1 MIEFK
6 EVSYAYD
13 DVPVLKDVN
22 FKIETGEYVGIIG
35 PNGGGKTTLLKLI
48 LGFLK
53 PTSGSLQVD
62 DTNPAHVPQSRI
74 HDRKFPISVLE
85 LVGLGLLKT
94 RVWKP
99 KAMEALDEVGLS
111 DYAHRSFAQLSGG
124 QLQRALIARALVS
137 DPKLL
142 LLDEPTANLDLEAQE
157 DIHIL
162 LQKLKKNI
170 TILMVSHD
178 LQTIIK
184 EVDRILLVQGTVTPS
199 LPKDICEHFAMG
211 LYHKPLLD
219 EEKS

>member
-6 EVSYAYD
+6 GVSFAYED
-13 DVPVLKDVN
+13 IPVLKDVN

-48 LGFLK
+48 LGFIK
-53 PTSGSLQVD
+53 PTSGSILMSED
-62 DTNPAHVPQSRI
+62 CPAHVPQGRI

-94 RVWKP
+94 RNWKP
-99 KAMEALDEVGLS
+99 GAIQALEEVGLS
-111 DYAHRSFAQLSGG
+111 SYADKSFAALSGG

-137 DPKLL
+137 KPKLL
-142 LLDEPTANLDLEAQE
+142 LLDEPTANLDTGAQE
-157 DIHIL
+157 DIHTL
-162 LQKLKKNI
+162 LKKLKKDI

-184 EVDRILLVQGTVTPS
+184 EVDRILLVQGTITPTM
-199 LPKDICEHFAMG
+199 PKDVCEHFAMG
-211 LYHKPLLD
+211 LYHKPLLGKD
-219 EEKS
+219 KS